1 MFSGQR
7 KSTSM
12 RRTSHEQGRVLMAAA
27 ESFRRFRAA
36 HFILGIFLTLGVSWN
51 ARAQG
56 TRVEGSVRDATGAA
70 VGGAKVQLSVR
81 ANSYSAETT
90 TDASGMFVFDGVPGA
105 SGTLVVT
112 AEGFQSQQ
120 QSWTAATG
128 AASQTSFVL
137 QPPTVSQRVVVTAAR
152 TSTPM
157 GESPV
162 STIQLSR
169 RDLQQ
174 TPNLTLDDS
183 LRQVPG
189 FSLFRRSSS
198 RIANPTTL
206 GVSLRGLGS
215 GSGPSRVLVLEDGMP
230 LNDPFGSWVY
240 WDRVPN
246 ESVAGVEVDE
256 EGASS
261 LYGSEA
267 FAGVVQ
273 FLTRRPNP
281 GGISLETSYGNQ
293 NTPDLSL
300 WAGGEKGK
308 WEATFSGSVFHTDGY
323 ILVPPADRGSVD
335 TKAGSE
341 HGTADLM
348 IGRKIGSD
356 SEAFARGWYFDD
368 RRQNG
373 TPDQTNNIRLGQGA
387 LGADLH
393 LGTIGSVA
401 LRFFGEA
408 QTYHQT
414 FSSVAADRNS
424 EILVNMQTV
433 PAQVVGGSAV
443 WSRPVGNRQLLV
455 AGFDEHEEIG
465 HSNEILFSGL
475 TGNHTFD
482 TFSGGHQ
489 RTTGVFG
496 EDLIEIAPGWTL
508 AASARFDAWRNFDAF
523 KVQQPVNSAGI
534 PSGPP
539 TNTFY
544 AARSYNAFSPRL
556 SVVHAIGA
564 HVSWSASVYRAFR
577 APTLNELYRSFR
589 AGTVTT
595 DANPELR
602 AERLTGG
609 ETGVD
614 VTAFQRRLEVRG
626 IFFFNEVIDPV
637 TNVPCPTAM
646 PLPTCPL
653 ASSGTTQQRQNL
665 GRTTAPG
672 FDLNGVVNITNHL
685 QLIAGYEY
693 VNAKVDS
700 APGLGLAGLWVGQ
713 VPHSVLTFQARYDD
727 PEHIMFSVDGRMV
740 GVQFDDAANAFPMG
754 RFFVMDAM
762 ASRNIRGGA
771 EVFGAVENL
780 ANERYLF
787 AVQGGPEIGLPI
799 AARVGL
805 RFNFPKR

>member
-1 MFSGQR
+1 MFPAQLGL
-7 KSTSM
+7 TLV
-12 RRTSHEQGRVLMAAA
+12 RRTLHEEAQPLRAPG
-27 ESFRRFRAA
+27 ERFRAIRA
-36 HFILGIFLTLGVSWN
+36 GQFTLGILLMCGLAWT

-56 TRVEGSVRDATGAA
+56 TRVEGSVHDATGAS
-70 VGGAKVQLSVR
+70 VQGARVQLS
-81 ANSYSAETT
+81 ASSYSAETT
-90 TDASGMFVFDGVPGA
+90 TDASGMFVFDGVPA
-105 SGTLVVT
+105 VAGTVAVT
-112 AEGFQSQQ
+112 ADGFEPVK
-120 QSWTAATG
+120 QSWTAAG
-128 AASQTSFVL
+128 AAPQMSFTL
-137 QPPTVSQRVVVTAAR
+137 QPLTVNEKVVVTAAR
-152 TSTPM
+152 TSTPL

-169 RDLQQ
+169 HDLQQ
-174 TPNLTLDDS
+174 TPNLTLDDA

-215 GSGPSRVLVLEDGMP
+215 GSGPSRVLVLEDGLP
-230 LNDPFGSWVY
+230 LNDPFGSWIY

-273 FLTRRPNP
+273 FLTRRPEP

-300 WAGGEKGK
+300 WAGGQKGK
-308 WEATFSGSVFHTDGY
+308 WESTFSGDVFHTDGY
-323 ILVPPADRGSVD
+323 ILVPQGERGSVD

-356 SEAFARGWYFDD
+356 SEIFGRGWYFDD

-373 TPDQTNNIRLGQGA
+373 TPDQTNNIRMGEGA
-387 LGADLH
+387 LGANFH
-393 LGTIGSVA
+393 LGTVGSLE
-401 LRFFGEA
+401 LRFYGDA
-408 QTYHQT
+408 QTYHQR
-414 FSSVAADRNS
+414 FSSVAGDRNS
-424 EILVNMQTV
+424 EILVNQQTV
-433 PAQVVGGSAV
+433 PAQEVGGSAV
-443 WSRPVGNRQLLV
+443 WSRGVGDRQTLV
-455 AGFDEHEEIG
+455 AGFDDHEDIG
-465 HSNEILFSGL
+465 HSNEIQFSGL
-475 TGNHTFD
+475 TGKHTFD

-496 EDLIEIAPGWTL
+496 EDLIQIAPGWTL
-508 AASARFDAWRNFDAF
+508 AASARFDDWRNFDAF
-523 KVQQPVNSAGI
+523 KVQQPVNPSSGV

-539 TNTFY
+539 INTVF

-556 SVVHAIGA
+556 SVVHAIGS
-564 HVSWSASVYRAFR
+564 HVSWSASIYRAFR

-595 DANPELR
+595 DANPDLR

-614 VTAFQRRLEVRG
+614 VTGFQRRLEVRG

-637 TNVPCPTAM
+637 TNVPCPTPV
-646 PLPTCPL
+646 PLLTCQLAPT
-653 ASSGTTQQRQNL
+653 GTTQQRQNL

-672 FDLNGVVNITNHL
+672 FDLNGVVNITHHL
-685 QLIAGYEY
+685 QLIGGYEY
-693 VNAKVDS
+693 VDAKIDS
-700 APGLGLAGLWVGQ
+700 APGLGLAGLWVAQ
-713 VPHSVLTFQARYDD
+713 VPHSVVTFQARYDD
-727 PEHIMFSVDGRMV
+727 PEHIVFSVDGRMV
-740 GVQFDDAANAFPMG
+740 GVQFDDAKNAFPMG

-762 ASRNIRGGA
+762 ASRDVWGGA
-771 EVFGAVENL
+771 EIFGAVENL
-780 ANERYLF
+780 TNEEYLI
-787 AVQGGPEIGLPI
+787 ASQGGQETGLPI
-799 AARVGL
+799 AARVGF

>member
-1 MFSGQR
+1 
-7 KSTSM
+7 
-12 RRTSHEQGRVLMAAA
+12 MAAA
-27 ESFRRFRAA
+27 GKFRIFRTT
-36 HFILGIFLTLGVSWN
+36 HLVLGIILTLGASWN

-56 TRVEGSVRDATGAA
+56 TRVEGSVHDSSGAA
-70 VGGAKVQLSVR
+70 IEGAKVQLS

-90 TDASGMFVFDGVPGA
+90 TDASGAFVFEDVPAA
-105 SGTLVVT
+105 SGTLAVT
-112 AEGFQSQQ
+112 ADGFQPME
-120 QSWTAATG
+120 QSWSAG
-128 AASQTSFVL
+128 AGTTPQVSLVL
-137 QPPTVSQRVVVTAAR
+137 QPLTVSQRVVVTAAR

-157 GESPV
+157 GESPI
-162 STIQLSR
+162 STIQLTR
-169 RDLQQ
+169 HDLQQ
-174 TPNLTLDDS
+174 TPNLTLDDA

-215 GSGPSRVLVLEDGMP
+215 GSGPSRVLVLEDGLP
-230 LNDPFGSWVY
+230 LNDPFGSWIY

-246 ESVAGVEVDE
+246 ESIASVEVDE

-300 WAGGEKGK
+300 WGGGEKGK
-308 WEATFSGSVFHTDGY
+308 WESTFSGDVFHTDGY
-323 ILVPPADRGSVD
+323 ILVPQDQRGSVD

-348 IGRKIGSD
+348 IGRKIWSD
-356 SEAFARGWYFDD
+356 SEVFARGWYFDD

-373 TPDQTNNIRLGQGA
+373 TPDQTNNIRLGEGA
-387 LGADLH
+387 LGANLH
-393 LGTIGSVA
+393 LGTIGSLT
-401 LRFFGEA
+401 LRFFGDA
-408 QTYHQT
+408 QTYHQG
-414 FSSVAADRNS
+414 FSSVAGNRNS
-424 EILVNMQTV
+424 EILVNAQTV
-433 PAQVVGGSAV
+433 PAQEVGGSAL
-443 WSRPVGNRQLLV
+443 WSRALGNRQTLV

-465 HSNEILFSGL
+465 HSNEIAFSGL
-475 TGNHTFD
+475 TGKHTFD

-489 RTTGVFG
+489 RTAGVFG
-496 EDLIEIAPGWTL
+496 EDLIQIAPGWTL
-508 AASARFDAWRNFDAF
+508 AASARFDDWRNFDAF
-523 KVQQPVNSAGI
+523 KVQQPVNALSGV
-534 PSGPP
+534 PSGPATYLP
-539 TNTFY
+539 F

-556 SVVHAIGA
+556 SLVHAIGS
-564 HVSWSASVYRAFR
+564 HVSWSASIYRAFR

-595 DANPELR
+595 DANPDLR

-614 VTAFQRRLEVRG
+614 VTVFQRRLEVRG
-626 IFFFNEVIDPV
+626 IFFFNDVTDPV

-646 PLPTCPL
+646 PLPNCPL
-653 ASSGTTQQRQNL
+653 ASTGTTQLRENL

-672 FDLNGVVNITNHL
+672 FDLNGVVHITDHL
-685 QLIAGYEY
+685 QLVGGYEY
-693 VNAKVDS
+693 VDAKIDS

-713 VPHSVLTFQARYDD
+713 VPHSVVTFQARYDD
-727 PEHIMFSVDGRMV
+727 PEHIVFSVGGRMV
-740 GVQFDDAANAFPMG
+740 GMQFDDAANAFPMG

-762 ASRNIRGGA
+762 ASRNIGWGA
-771 EVFGAVENL
+771 EVFAAVENL
-780 ANERYLF
+780 TNAQYLI
-787 AVQGGPEIGLPI
+787 ASQGGDEVGLPI
-799 AARVGL
+799 AARVGF

>member
-1 MFSGQR
+1 LG
-7 KSTSM
+7 
-12 RRTSHEQGRVLMAAA
+12 
-27 ESFRRFRAA
+27 AA
-36 HFILGIFLTLGVSWN
+36 HFILAILLTLGVSWN
-51 ARAQG
+51 VRAQG
-56 TRVEGSVRDATGAA
+56 TRVEGSVRDTSGAA
-70 VGGAKVQLSVR
+70 VQGAKVQLH

-90 TDASGMFVFDGVPGA
+90 TDAEGMFVFDGVPEA
-105 SGTLVVT
+105 AGTVEVT
-112 AEGFQSQQ
+112 TGGFEPLK
-120 QSWTAATG
+120 QSWTAAAG
-128 AASQTSFVL
+128 AGPQMSFVL
-137 QPPTVSQRVVVTAAR
+137 QPLAVNQQVVVTAAR
-152 TSTPM
+152 TSTPL

-162 STIQLSR
+162 STIQLT
-169 RDLQQ
+169 RDALQQ
-174 TPNLTLDDS
+174 TPNLTLDDA

-206 GVSLRGLGS
+206 GISLRGLGS
-215 GSGPSRVLVLEDGMP
+215 GSGPSRVLVLEDGLP
-230 LNDPFGSWVY
+230 LNDPFGSWIY

-246 ESVAGVEVDE
+246 ESVASVEVDE

-281 GGISLETSYGNQ
+281 GGISIETSYGNQ

-300 WAGGEKGK
+300 WVGGQKGK
-308 WEATFSGSVFHTDGY
+308 WEATFGGGVFHTDGY
-323 ILVPPADRGSVD
+323 VLVPQDERGSVD

-356 SEAFARGWYFDD
+356 NEVFARGWYFDD

-373 TPDQTNNIRLGQGA
+373 TPDQTNNIRLGEGA
-387 LGADLH
+387 LGANLH
-393 LGTIGSVA
+393 LGAVGSLA
-401 LRFFGEA
+401 LRFYGNAE
-408 QTYHQT
+408 TYHQG
-414 FSSVAADRNS
+414 FSSVAGNRNS
-424 EILVNMQTV
+424 EILVNQQTV
-433 PAQVVGGSAV
+433 PAQEVGGSGV
-443 WSRPVGNRQLLV
+443 WSRGLGNRQTLV
-455 AGFDEHEEIG
+455 AGFDVHEDIG
-465 HSNEILFSGL
+465 HSNEIQFSGL
-475 TGNHTFD
+475 TGKHTFD

-489 RTTGVFG
+489 RTAGVFG
-496 EDLIEIAPGWTL
+496 EDLIQIAPGWTL
-508 AASARFDAWRNFDAF
+508 AASARFDGWRNFDAF
-523 KVQQPVNSAGI
+523 RVQQPVNALGV
-534 PSGPP
+534 PTGPP
-539 TNTFY
+539 INNFF
-544 AARSYNAFSPRL
+544 AVRSYNAFSPRL
-556 SVVHAIGA
+556 SLVHAISS
-564 HVSWSASVYRAFR
+564 HVSWSASIYRAFR

-595 DANPELR
+595 DANPDLR

-609 ETGVD
+609 EAGVD

-637 TNVPCPTAM
+637 TNVPCPTVV

-653 ASSGTTQQRQNL
+653 AATGTTQQRQNL

-672 FDLNGVVNITNHL
+672 FDLNGVVNITRHL
-685 QLIAGYEY
+685 QLIGGYEY
-693 VNAKVDS
+693 VDAKVDS

-727 PEHIMFSVDGRMV
+727 PEHIVFSVDGRMV
-740 GVQFDDAANAFPMG
+740 GMQFDDANNTFPMG

-762 ASRNIRGGA
+762 ASRKIWGGA
-771 EVFGAVENL
+771 EAFAAVENL
-780 ANERYLF
+780 TNEEYLI
-787 AVQGGPEIGLPI
+787 ASQGGEETGLPI
-799 AARVGL
+799 AARVGF

>member
-1 MFSGQR
+1 
-7 KSTSM
+7 M

-36 HFILGIFLTLGVSWN
+36 HFILGIILTLGVSWN